1 VRLSPGRSNAQNGT
15 AAAKISLSSAYGDC
29 CAGDGRTPEA
39 FRNDPQCQSTTLALP
54 IGDPGGILMDA
65 MKNRLGLVL
74 LVLLCLGLGIALIT
88 TKKQATDQQAKSS
101 ETIGYF
107 SNKWITVNDQLEGQ
121 KQVNAEFEKT
131 LQTQKQ
137 AIGDLTNNFT
147 RVSANLTEVSGNL
160 AKTEQ
165 SLKSTQEEL
174 TKRDSK
180 ITELENQNQALD
192 KQALELSTSIT
203 NLTTQIA
210 ETQRKLAA
218 SEGDKA
224 FLDKELKRLMAEK
237 AELERQFNDL
247 AVLRAQVAKLK
258 EELNIA
264 RRIEW
269 IRQGLFA
276 STEQKGAQKLMQ
288 GLTPPQT
295 QPKAQRPAYDLNVE
309 VSADGSV
316 KVIPPLNKTN
326 SPAAK

>member
-1 VRLSPGRSNAQNGT
+1 MPCVSVVAILIVIMKSR
-15 AAAKISLSSAYGDC
+15 
-29 CAGDGRTPEA
+29 
-39 FRNDPQCQSTTLALP
+39 
-54 IGDPGGILMDA
+54 IGLI
-65 MKNRLGLVL
+65 L

-88 TKKQATDQQAKSS
+88 TSKQSS
-101 ETIGYF
+101 EQIKTQGDKIQNY
-107 SNKWITVNDQLEGQ
+107 SNDVVRISEKLEQQ
-121 KQVNAEFEKT
+121 KQVNAMFEKD
-131 LQTQKQ
+131 LATQKN
-137 AIGDLTNNFT
+137 AYNELTNSYT
-147 RVSANLTEVSGNL
+147 QLSANLAQVSGNL
-160 AKTEQ
+160 SKTEE
-165 SLKSTQEEL
+165 SLKTAQQEVA
-174 TKRDSK
+174 KRDSK
-180 ITELENQNQALD
+180 INELEAQNQALD

-224 FLDKELKRLMAEK
+224 FLEKELKRLMSEK
-237 AELERQFNDL
+237 ADLERQFNDL

-288 GLTPPQT
+288 GLQVPQT
-295 QPKAQRPAYDLNVE
+295 KAPKTAYDLNVE

-316 KVIPPLNKTN
+316 KVIPPVNSTN
-326 SPAAK
+326 APPAK